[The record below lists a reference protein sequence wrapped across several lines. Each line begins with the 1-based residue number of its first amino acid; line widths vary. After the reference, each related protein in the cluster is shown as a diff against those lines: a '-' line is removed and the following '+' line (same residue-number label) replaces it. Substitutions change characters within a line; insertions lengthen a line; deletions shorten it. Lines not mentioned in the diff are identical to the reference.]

1 MGRSAVKCG
10 QGRSVWGLGR
20 GPDNTCKLLTI
31 VFGPQYLLH
40 NYYPLTSLFPF
51 PSGQIIFPPWFILSL
66 GSEHQ
71 EIPEW
76 RSGREL
82 RGTRCEF
89 YPRQNLS
96 RLWGSRIVRLSP
108 ISNSGSLSPPW
119 SGMWMEPE
127 RTSPSCSFHH
137 LGEAGGKQPRSVC
150 LLHLQVLANVRSP
163 TIHASQERCFLL
175 PCDSWPSFPLVS
187 TRTQWTETSLAQGPF
202 SSKQRRL
209 KYGLWFVKR
218 TQCLPSRGRLKL
230 RGTFS
235 DGK

>member
-119 SGMWMEPE
+119 ACGWSLSG
-127 RTSPSCSFHH
+127 
-137 LGEAGGKQPRSVC
+137 
-150 LLHLQVLANVRSP
+150 LLHPAPSITWERQE
-163 TIHASQERCFLL
+163 ASSLGVCVFSI
-175 PCDSWPSFPLVS
+175 CKYWPMWGHQLFMPARKDASSFPVTL
-187 TRTQWTETSLAQGPF
+187 GPP
-202 SSKQRRL
+202 SHWSAPEPNGQRH
-209 KYGLWFVKR
+209 LWPKVHSR
-218 TQCLPSRGRLKL
+218 VSRG
-230 RGTFS
+230 G
-235 DGK
+235 